1 MGELGKLIQ
10 EYIDRQEYPPSDA
23 AIGRRLGV
31 TRSTVG
37 NWKRGDAM
45 PKPDNLRDLAT
56 LMGVSYTRVLDAA
69 LADSGYLP
77 KERGGSGNAA
87 PNTQGPDGPAP
98 SEVPP
103 SIPDTQAP
111 QNVHPLIR
119 ERRMPDP
126 ETMAARRGVLET
138 EDPDFTM

>member
-1 MGELGKLIQ
+1 MGELGQLIQ
-10 EYIDRQEYPPSDA
+10 EYIDRQEYAPSDA

-37 NWKRGDAM
+37 NWKRGEAM

-56 LMGVSYTRVLDAA
+56 LLGISYTRVLDAA

-87 PNTQGPDGPAP
+87 PNSQGSDDPAP
-98 SEVPP
+98 
-103 SIPDTQAP
+103 
-111 QNVHPLIR
+111 NVHELRP

-126 ETMAARRGVLET
+126 KTMAARRGQIQQGDRT
-138 EDPDFTM
+138 PGS